1 MWYTQWKYNRLEEL
15 GLIEWEELNEA
26 CLNKY
31 IPHEKKEVKVE
42 EFINLKQGNMS
53 VEEYSLKFS
62 MLYRYSPS
70 LVSDPK
76 DEMSCFAMGVANL
89 VREECRTTRLYDD
102 MALSR
107 LMLYALSIEESK
119 FKKSLK
125 VMKNLGVLR

>member
-1 MWYTQWKYNRLEEL
+1 MKYFPCERR
-15 GLIEWEELNEA
+15 
-26 CLNKY
+26 
-31 IPHEKKEVKVE
+31 EVKVE
-42 EFINLKQGNMS
+42 EFIKVKQGNMS

-107 LMLYALSIEESK
+107 LMLYALSIE
-119 FKKSLK
+119 
-125 VMKNLGVLR
+125 

>member
-1 MWYTQWKYNRLEEL
+1 
-15 GLIEWEELNEA
+15 
-26 CLNKY
+26 
-31 IPHEKKEVKVE
+31 
-42 EFINLKQGNMS
+42 MS